1 MIHESRKLLN
11 LQASP
16 QSSAPVTFDLKMK
29 KRDGTESGVEVNG
42 ISTLGSVSPQEKTK
56 NNIVHVQD
64 KKIMP

>member
-29 KRDGTESGVEVNG
+29 KREETESGVEVASN
-42 ISTLGSVSPQEKTK
+42 IHPRKKQ
-56 NNIVHVQD
+56 NNASLVFCQAQL
-64 KKIMP
+64 KL